1 VALLYLDTSA
11 LVKLYVQEQG
21 TEKMLEMAHPDAGN
35 RLVILSLSRIEFRA
49 AVRRRAKLG
58 DIDTVLADELIS
70 EFNGHVSSVFQLQ
83 PVNEP
88 VMNAASDAIDQ
99 HYLRAYD
106 AMQLG
111 GFVALRT
118 SLGEEVQSIFVCADK
133 NLLNAARDQGL
144 PILNPTAQGF

>member
-1 VALLYLDTSA
+1 LALLYLDTGA

-21 TEKMLEMAHPDAGN
+21 TEKMLELAHPDTGN

-58 DIDTVLADELIS
+58 DIDATIADELIN
-70 EFNGHVSSVFQLQ
+70 EFNGHLARVFQMQ

-88 VMNAASDAIDQ
+88 VMVAACNAIDNY
-99 HYLRAYD
+99 YLRAYD

-111 GFVALRT
+111 GYVALRI
-118 SLGEEVQSIFVCADK
+118 SIGEELESIFVCADD
-133 NLLNAARDQGL
+133 NLLKAARDQGF
-144 PILNPTAQGF
+144 PVLNPTVDE

>member
-21 TEKMLEMAHPDAGN
+21 TEKMLDLAHPDAGN

-58 DIDTVLADELIS
+58 DIDAKLADELIS
-70 EFNGHVSSVFQLQ
+70 EFDGHLARVFQLQ

-88 VMNAASDAIDQ
+88 VMVAAANAIDK

-106 AMQLG
+106 SLQFG
-111 GFVALRT
+111 GYVALRT
-118 SLGEEVQSIFVCADK
+118 TVGEGVECVFVCADN
-133 NLLNAARDQGL
+133 NLLNAARVQNY
-144 PILNPTAQGF
+144 PVLNPNAE

>member
-1 VALLYLDTSA
+1 MALLYLDTSA

-21 TEKMLEMAHPDAGN
+21 TEKMLELAHPDAGN

-58 DIDTVLADELIS
+58 DIDATLADELIE
-70 EFNGHVSSVFQLQ
+70 EFNGHLARVFQMQ

-88 VMNAASDAIDQ
+88 VMVAANNAIDDY
-99 HYLRAYD
+99 YLRAYD

-111 GFVALRT
+111 GYVALRT
-118 SLGEEVQSIFVCADK
+118 SIGEELESVFVCADG
-133 NLLNAARDQGL
+133 NLLKAARDQGF
-144 PILNPTAQGF
+144 PVLNPNAE

>member
-21 TEKMLEMAHPDAGN
+21 TEKMLELAHPDAGN

-58 DIDTVLADELIS
+58 DIDATLADELIN
-70 EFNGHVSSVFQLQ
+70 EFNGHLARVFQMQ

-88 VMNAASDAIDQ
+88 VMVAAGNAIDNY
-99 HYLRAYD
+99 YLRAYD
-106 AMQLG
+106 AMQFG
-111 GFVALRT
+111 GYVALR
-118 SLGEEVQSIFVCADK
+118 SSIGEELESVFVCADD
-133 NLLNAARDQGL
+133 NLLKAARDQSL
-144 PILNPTAQGF
+144 PVLNPTAE